1 MTLLCTHMRLEVI
14 IFVIFMLL
22 EESQSFQSPV
32 YATPFVY
39 LIATDKV
46 ITFADDLIWPLSQ
59 EYYFYRLMTFFLVFI
74 CLIQVLEY
82 SISIP
87 LPGFYMIISLHRKK
101 KYRYAML
108 QYFCFEFF
116 VFSQMLFFN
125 YNEHNSENLQPLY
138 FIKDQF
144 HLYAGQSTSKKESTL
159 RCFIHNI
166 SPLKT
171 SVFFNTLKTVTISTE
186 P

>member
-1 MTLLCTHMRLEVI
+1 MITSKLVLEVFLSRAVPWTGNFRKDRRNNFAAISVHVCSTLAQEHVCMHIAMELITTIITFLPCYMTLLCTHMRLEVI

-74 CLIQVLEY
+74 CLI
-82 SISIP
+82 
-87 LPGFYMIISLHRKK
+87 
-101 KYRYAML
+101 
-108 QYFCFEFF
+108 
-116 VFSQMLFFN
+116 
-125 YNEHNSENLQPLY
+125 
-138 FIKDQF
+138 
-144 HLYAGQSTSKKESTL
+144 
-159 RCFIHNI
+159 
-166 SPLKT
+166 
-171 SVFFNTLKTVTISTE
+171 
-186 P
+186 